1 MGILDLWEMAV
12 ESPRGPIA
20 PMKIHVIT
28 LFPGMF
34 SGPFKE
40 SIIGRAVDRGLAEV
54 NIVDLREFGV
64 GRHKLADDITY
75 GGGAGM
81 VMKPEPIVDAV
92 ESLTPDA
99 DRESALDAH
108 VVLTSARGRL
118 FNQQIAEELSGHAEL
133 IIICGRYEGVDER
146 VSQLVVDDEISVGDY
161 VLTGGEIAAM
171 AIVDATVR
179 LLPGVVGSA
188 RSLDDES
195 YSNGLLEYPQYTRP
209 AVYRDIQVPAVLL
222 SGHHAEIARWRREQ
236 SILTTARRR
245 PDLLHRARP
254 SESEQAIAE
263 QVSESSEEEA

>member
-1 MGILDLWEMAV
+1 
-12 ESPRGPIA
+12 
-20 PMKIHVIT
+20 MKIHVVT

-34 SGPFKE
+34 RGPFEE
-40 SIIGRAVDRGLAEV
+40 SIIGRASDRGLVEV

-64 GRHKLADDITY
+64 GRHKLTDDIVY

-81 VMKPEPIVDAV
+81 LMKPEPIVSAV
-92 ESLTPDA
+92 ESITLRSDKEWSGHA
-99 DRESALDAH
+99 W

-118 FNQQIAEELSGHAEL
+118 FNHRIAAEL
-133 IIICGRYEGVDER
+133 CGHSELIVICGRYEGIDER
-146 VSQLVVDDEISVGDY
+146 VSQLVVDDEISIGDY

-171 AIVDATVR
+171 SIVDATVR

-195 YSNGLLEYPQYTRP
+195 HSRELLEHPQYTRP
-209 AVYRDIQVPAVLL
+209 AVYRDMEVPSVLL

-245 PDLLHRARP
+245 PDLLARANLDD
-254 SESEQAIAE
+254 SERAIAE
-263 QVSESSEEEA
+263 EAFESEGEDA

>member
-1 MGILDLWEMAV
+1 
-12 ESPRGPIA
+12 
-20 PMKIHVIT
+20 MKIHVIT

-34 SGPFKE
+34 RGAFEE
-40 SIIGRAVDRGLAEV
+40 SIIGRASGRGLVEV

-64 GRHKLADDITY
+64 GRHKLTDDIVY

-81 VMKPEPIVDAV
+81 LMKPEPIVSAV
-92 ESLTPDA
+92 ESITCQSDM
-99 DRESALDAH
+99 ESTRPAW

-118 FNQQIAEELSGHAEL
+118 FNQRIAAEL
-133 IIICGRYEGVDER
+133 CSQSELIVICGRYEGVDER

-179 LLPGVVGSA
+179 LIPGVVGSA

-195 YSNGLLEYPQYTRP
+195 HSGELLEYPHYTRP
-209 AVYRDIQVPAVLL
+209 AVYRDMEVPRVLL

-245 PDLLHRARP
+245 PELLAGANLDD
-254 SESEQAIAE
+254 SERAIAE
-263 QVSESSEEEA
+263 RARKSPGEDA